1 MNNKVPPAYYT
12 TVNNGSIQLRSSQR
26 SGVIQTFGT
35 KIKTALVQGDQIVAT
50 SDSGVT
56 YIYEIRNN
64 YAVLKKTIWR

>member
-1 MNNKVPPAYYT
+1 MTNSVPPAYYT

-35 KIKTALVQGDQIVAT
+35 KIKTAIVQGDQIVAT